1 RLIDEEG
8 RGTNTYVSHGL
19 IKEHKTTPIHVDV
32 NIVENEVLNIAKFK
46 QWRPEFAD
54 AEFILEAGKYI
65 CGVEV
70 EKMSKR
76 YYNVVNPDDIATRF
90 GADTLRMYE
99 MFLGPLEQSK
109 PWNTNGIEGVFK
121 FLRKFWRLFHND
133 AWEFGVS
140 DAVPSKAELKSLHKI
155 IKKVEEDIERFSF
168 NTSVSSFMIAV
179 NELTD
184 LKCNN
189 RAILQDMVIILSS
202 YAPHICEELWS
213 LLGNADGTLSYA
225 PFPKF
230 NSEYLV
236 EDEFAYPISIN
247 GKMKMNLSISLSLDV
262 KEIEAAVLAS
272 ADVQKY
278 LDGKTPKK
286 VIVVK
291 GRIVN
296 MVV

>member
-1 RLIDEEG
+1 L
-8 RGTNTYVSHGL
+8 
-19 IKEHKTTPIHVDV
+19 HVDV
-32 NIVENEVLNIAKFK
+32 NIVENEVLNINKFK
-46 QWRPEFAD
+46 AWRPEFAD
-54 AEFILEAGKYI
+54 AEFILENGKYI

-76 YYNVVNPDDIATRF
+76 YYNVVNPDDLTQRY

-121 FLRKFWRLFHND
+121 FLRKFWRLFHD
-133 AWEFGVS
+133 ADWNFNVANE
-140 DAVPSKAELKSLHKI
+140 APTKAELKSLHKI
-155 IKKVEEDIERFSF
+155 IRKVEEDIERFSF

-184 LKCNN
+184 LKCNK
-189 RAILQDMVIILSS
+189 RAILHELVIALAP
-202 YAPHICEELWS
+202 YAPHICEELWV
-213 LLGNADGTLSYA
+213 LLGNDAGTISTAAY
-225 PFPKF
+225 PKF
-230 NSEYLV
+230 NPAYLV
-236 EDEFAYPISIN
+236 EDEFSYPVSFN
-247 GKMKMNLSISLSLDV
+247 GKMKTNVSLSLTMEAAD
-262 KEIEAAVLAS
+262 IEAAILAN

-296 MVV
+296 IVI